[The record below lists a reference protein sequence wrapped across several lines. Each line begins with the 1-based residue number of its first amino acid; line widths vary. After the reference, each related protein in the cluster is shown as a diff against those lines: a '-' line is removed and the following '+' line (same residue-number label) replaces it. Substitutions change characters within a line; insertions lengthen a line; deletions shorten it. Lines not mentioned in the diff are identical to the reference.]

1 MTPDPALFTADFKTT
16 PYWWEAAPR
25 PEIEPAALPHMADVA
40 IVGSGITGL
49 SAALTLARAG
59 RSVVILEKG
68 EPGIGASSRNAGFV
82 GRVLKHS
89 FSDLMDRHGLE
100 RAVDLYR
107 EMRHAADAVRET
119 VATEGIDCHYRM
131 GGRFMAALS
140 ARQYEHMA
148 REFERRAKH
157 LGDPFEMVPKARQ
170 HAEIGS
176 EHYHGGVVIP
186 DLAGLHPGLYHQGL
200 LDRARAAGVAIA
212 AHSEVLAIEKAGKG
226 FAITT
231 ARGMLGARDVM
242 IATNGHTPAAA
253 PWQRRRVIPF
263 DAWMIATEPLAP
275 DRIARLFPNDRVYL
289 DYNTNIFFFRR
300 APDGRSVL
308 FGGRTGSRF
317 PDIRTM
323 AAKLH
328 ADLSAIFPDLKGV
341 RLSHG
346 WTGRCAATFDMYPH
360 AGVRD
365 GVHYAMGYCFV
376 GIPLGTHLGR
386 KTALRILGRTEEA
399 RTAFDDLPFRSAPFY
414 RGDPWFV
421 PAAMKYYD
429 WTDRRSL

>member
-1 MTPDPALFTADFKTT
+1 MIDPALFTEDFKTT

-25 PEIEPAALPHMADVA
+25 PEAEAPALPHMVDVA

-59 RSVVILEKG
+59 RSVLVLDKG
-68 EPGIGASSRNAGFV
+68 EPGIGASARNAGFV

-89 FSDLMDRHGLE
+89 LTELMERHGVE
-100 RAVDLYR
+100 HAAALYR
-107 EMRHAADAVRET
+107 EMRAAADSVREM
-119 VATEGIDCHYRM
+119 VEGEGIACHYRM

-140 ARQYEHMA
+140 PRQYEHMGREYELRA
-148 REFERRAKH
+148 RH
-157 LGDPFEMVPKARQ
+157 LGDVSEMVPRARQ

-176 EHYHGGVVIP
+176 DHYHGGVVIP

-200 LDRARAAGVAIA
+200 LDRALAAGVTVA
-212 AHSEVLAIEKAGKG
+212 AKSEVLAIEKAGKG
-226 FAITT
+226 FAVSTG
-231 ARGMLGARDVM
+231 RGMLGARDVLV
-242 IATNGHTPAAA
+242 ATNGYTPAAA
-253 PWQRRRVIPF
+253 PWLRRRVIPF
-263 DAWMIATEPLAP
+263 DAWMIATEPLGE
-275 DRIARLFPNDRVYL
+275 DRTKRLFPNDRVYL

-300 APDGRSVL
+300 APDGKSVL

-323 AAKLH
+323 AARLH
-328 ADLSAIFPDLKGV
+328 ADMVAIFPDLKGS

-360 AGVRD
+360 VGVQD
-365 GVHYAMGYCFV
+365 GIHYAMGYCFV

-386 KTALRILGRTEEA
+386 KAALRILGRAEEA
-399 RTAFDDLPFRSAPFY
+399 RTAFDALPFRSAPFY
-414 RGDPWFV
+414 SGNPWFV

-429 WTDRRSL
+429 WADRRSL